1 MTRVK
6 RKLMK
11 QRSANEVKK
20 ALLKLME
27 ENKQLQE
34 AQEKLIEEKENIM
47 EV

>member
-1 MTRVK
+1 
-6 RKLMK
+6 MK